1 MPSAVNFCRMNCS
14 KRQGRRQGEG
24 GGEPLL
30 IGQLFLHR
38 REVREHFVQLLFDL
52 PGHKDAP
59 VGEVDLA
66 VILLDDHPPLHQQV
80 QHPHHRGFGH
90 AQLLGDAAGADVKM
104 GLRDLIDREQ
114 VPQVCWRQF
123 HLVSL
128 SFRYITRTLG
138 LQKGRGPKP

>member
-1 MPSAVNFCRMNCS
+1 MC
-14 KRQGRRQGEG
+14 KH
-24 GGEPLL
+24 L
-30 IGQLFLHR
+30 IQLMFY
-38 REVREHFVQLLFDL
+38 F
-52 PGHKDAP
+52 PGHEDAP

-104 GLRDLIDREQ
+104 GLRDLINSEQ